1 MWPLAF
7 CPTPTGSC
15 SPAWIFESA
24 SGKFCACIFSGGVV
38 YYKMPP
44 EILDKSVMGKG
55 APRRCDLLGAPL
67 AMMCLPPASEPV
79 KPLADVVNGYT
90 CSDSQDKILD
100 EIRHGHLPPSHYR
113 DGVRTA
119 GIFYQISTPSASAA
133 FAASKRSPAEKE
145 PLPKRQGLLLPFPRR
160 GRPPKFPATF
170 IWGIAALRVLC
181 YTILKS
187 AQYIL
192 LSGKEHS

>member
-1 MWPLAF
+1 
-7 CPTPTGSC
+7 
-15 SPAWIFESA
+15 
-24 SGKFCACIFSGGVV
+24 
-38 YYKMPP
+38 
-44 EILDKSVMGKG
+44 MGKG

-100 EIRHGHLPPSHYR
+100 EIRHGHSPPSHYR
-113 DGVRTA
+113 DGVRTE
-119 GIFYQISTPSASAA
+119 GIVYQISTPSASAA

-160 GRPPKFPATF
+160 GHPPDFPATF
-170 IWGIAALRVLC
+170 IWGIAAPRVLC
-181 YTILKS
+181 YTISKPRNTSYCPERSTLNETNTRPPRG
-187 AQYIL
+187 AGGPAEPPRREG
-192 LSGKEHS
+192 LSLTGRRRGQDRSEERRVGKEC